1 MLSNFISAFQVSLFI
16 FGVSARHLR
25 LRAVFTLL
33 NPASSIRAYVRIYK
47 LVALSVKYIKPG

>member
-47 LVALSVKYIKPG
+47 LMALSVKCVKPG